1 MHFVAARTGAY
12 ADVGLDVTLVDLR
25 AGELPH
31 DASVACGAAHFA
43 ALAGA
48 PIRICL
54 IASAA
59 PLFWLYGRR
68 PFAEPAS
75 IASYPPGAPPARFL
89 ALTLGEGAVLIP
101 AGDDAARLA
110 LVASGE
116 ADYALLSSA
125 TPPPRAEAL
134 EPLFCLADRVSV
146 PSTGVAT
153 AGAGGDRVRRLVSAH
168 RRALALIA
176 EHPVLAREG
185 VREAFGFTDPEAAWI
200 LSAVRQHFT
209 HDGRL
214 PLSRLNAAMR
224 TIGLTRSPYAPGVAL
239 EAQLGGMPTN
249 APRPRR

>member
-48 PIRICL
+48 EIRIWL

-68 PFAEPAS
+68 TYAEPAS
-75 IASYPPGAPPARFL
+75 IASYPPGTPPARFL
-89 ALTLGEGAVLIP
+89 ALALGAKPVLIP
-101 AGDDAARLA
+101 ARDDAARLA
-110 LVASGE
+110 LVASGQ

-125 TPPPRAEAL
+125 TPPPRVEAL
-134 EPLFCLADRVSV
+134 EPLFCLADRVPV

-153 AGAGGDRVRRLVSAH
+153 EGAGGDRVLRLVSAH
-168 RRALALIA
+168 RRALGLIA
-176 EHPVLAREG
+176 EHPALAREG

-200 LSAVRQHFT
+200 LGTVRRHFT
-209 HDGRL
+209 PDGRL
-214 PLSRLNAAMR
+214 PLPQLNAAMR
-224 TIGLTRSPYAPGVAL
+224 TLGLKRSPYAPGVAV

-249 APRPRR
+249 PPRPSR